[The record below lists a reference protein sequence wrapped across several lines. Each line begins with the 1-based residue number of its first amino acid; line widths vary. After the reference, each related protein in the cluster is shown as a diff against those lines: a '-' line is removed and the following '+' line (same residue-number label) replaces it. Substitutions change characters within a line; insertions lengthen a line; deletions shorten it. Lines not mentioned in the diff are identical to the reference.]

1 MQINKLAPK
10 PGHLGPRYGAQFQD
24 HSVARAYYARPP
36 YPHAF
41 FDILET
47 LQSPLQRG
55 RILELGCGTGDATF
69 GLAARA
75 ERIDAVE
82 PSAAMLSAARC
93 RPDANDTHIRWL
105 HATAEQ
111 AEFEGPYSL
120 AFAAESLHWMEWDVV
135 LPKVA
140 AALTP
145 GAFFVVAERSTCEC
159 MPWETELRD
168 LISKHSTNREYRPY
182 DLIMEL
188 TSRGLF
194 REVGRCT
201 TLPEPFTQSIQDHI
215 ELMHSRNGFSRAR
228 MSAQSAAEFDS
239 LYRQL
244 LGRYCADDIVRMQTV
259 VEIIWGVPA
268 PA

>member
-1 MQINKLAPK
+1 MRTNKLTPK
-10 PGHLGPRYGAQFQD
+10 PAHLGPHYGALFQD
-24 HSVARAYYARPP
+24 HSVARAYYARAP
-36 YPHAF
+36 YPPAF

-47 LQSPLQRG
+47 LQSPIQRG
-55 RILELGCGTGDATF
+55 RILELGCGTGDATI
-69 GLAARA
+69 GLAACA
-75 ERIDAVE
+75 ERVDAVE
-82 PSAAMLSAARC
+82 PSAAMLSVARC
-93 RPDANDTHIRWL
+93 RPGANDTRIRWV

-111 AEFEGPYSL
+111 IEFEGPYSL
-120 AFAAESLHWMEWDVV
+120 ALAAESLHWMEWDVV

-145 GAFFVVAERSTCEC
+145 GAFLVVVERGTREC
-159 MPWETELRD
+159 MPWDAELRD

-194 REVGRCT
+194 REIGRCT
-201 TLPEPFTQSIQDHI
+201 TLAAPFTQPIQAQI

-228 MSAQSAAEFDS
+228 MSAESAAKFDA

-244 LGRYCADDIVRMQTV
+244 LDRYCADDIVRLQTV
-259 VEIIWGVPA
+259 VEIVWGVPA

>member
-1 MQINKLAPK
+1 MRENKSAPK
-10 PGHLGPRYGAQFQD
+10 PAHLAPHYGAQFQD
-24 HSVARAYYARPP
+24 HSVALAYYARAP
-36 YPHAF
+36 YPPAF

-47 LQSPLQRG
+47 LQSPIQRG
-55 RILELGCGTGDATF
+55 RILELGCGTGDATLE
-69 GLAARA
+69 LAAFA

-82 PSAAMLSAARC
+82 PSSSMLSVARC
-93 RPDANDTHIRWL
+93 RPGANDTHIRWL

-111 AEFEGPYSL
+111 IEFEGPYSL
-120 AFAAESLHWMEWDVV
+120 ALAAESLHWMEWSVV

-145 GAFFVVAERSTCEC
+145 GAFMVVAERGTREC
-159 MPWETELRD
+159 MPWETELRN
-168 LISKHSTNREYRPY
+168 LISKYSTNQEYRPY
-182 DLIMEL
+182 DLITEL

-194 REVGRCT
+194 REIGRCT
-201 TLPEPFTQSIQDHI
+201 TLPATFTQSIQDHI
-215 ELMHSRNGFSRAR
+215 ELMHSRNGFSRDR
-228 MSAQSAAEFDS
+228 MSAGSAAEFDD

-244 LGRYCADDIVRMQTV
+244 LDRYCADNIVRLQTV